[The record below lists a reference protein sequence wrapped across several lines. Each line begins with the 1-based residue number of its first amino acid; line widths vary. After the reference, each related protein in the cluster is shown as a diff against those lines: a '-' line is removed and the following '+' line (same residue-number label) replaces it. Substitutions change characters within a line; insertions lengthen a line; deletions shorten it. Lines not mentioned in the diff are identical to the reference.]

1 MEVLMGA
8 HQSRTIHEV
17 RNGLRLGTV
26 LPDESPS
33 SIVTAEHISL
43 HKKQKR
49 ERGYS
54 YPEGFHGF
62 LKKRYNTDRNSTEI
76 LRNRKVT

>member
-1 MEVLMGA
+1 M
-8 HQSRTIHEV
+8 

-26 LPDESPS
+26 LPEESLS
-33 SIVTAEHISL
+33 SIITAEHRTF

-49 ERGYS
+49 QRGYS

-62 LKKRYNTDRNSTEI
+62 LRR
-76 LRNRKVT
+76 RVTQGHIVLESLGVEKGCRAESVPRTV